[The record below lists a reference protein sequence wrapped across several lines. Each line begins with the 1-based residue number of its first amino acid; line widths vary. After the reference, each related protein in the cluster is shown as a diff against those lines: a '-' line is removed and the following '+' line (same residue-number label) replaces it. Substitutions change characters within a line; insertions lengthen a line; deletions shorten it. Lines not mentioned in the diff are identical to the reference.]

1 VNHPLLKRV
10 LFTYMNRIKIL
21 PDSVKRKI
29 AAGEVVE
36 GPFSVVKELIE
47 NSLDAGS
54 TEIDVEVQESG
65 LKRILVRDNGI
76 GIFREDLP
84 LSVREYATS
93 KIEHLGDIDRILS
106 YGFRGEAL
114 SSISSISQLTIL
126 TKSPD
131 EDSGSRLMSSDGSVE
146 IHDYAG
152 PNGTTVIVE
161 NLYYN
166 VPARK
171 KFLKARST
179 ELRRVRETFLR
190 IALSNPGVSFSF
202 SVDGKRQIT
211 LPSSDEVSDRIQQI
225 YGEGILDKLYFD
237 RMRDIK
243 VEISGYLSKPDSLKS
258 SRSMQILFV
267 NKRPVEYRY
276 LGYLLSRAYEAIAAK
291 GQHPVALLFIDID
304 PSLIDVNIHPAKK
317 EIKFFDQGYIDKFI
331 IHLSRKV
338 LNRVHIARDV
348 FKPGLDSADKVFG
361 DAVEQDNDPSSR
373 QLFLEGESIRGD
385 SGEGIE
391 NRDDYSHRKEPFR
404 SFIRDVSEL
413 YSRIEEGGFR
423 VLGIVFN
430 SYIMAEDGLSI
441 IIIDFH
447 AAHERI
453 IFDSLMRGELYTET
467 QEIMF
472 PRLIE
477 LSVEDYLVIQQCL
490 PLLKEI
496 GFDIEGISDNSVII
510 RGVPTVGRG
519 IDVEA
524 FFCEV
529 VDSLK
534 SERDIRENMRRMIFE
549 KVACHSAK
557 RSHDDLT
564 EDDIILIIRAS
575 LSGMHDLRC
584 PHGRPYVYRIE
595 KKDLERIFKR
605 T

>member
-1 VNHPLLKRV
+1 
-10 LFTYMNRIKIL
+10 MNRIKVL

-65 LKRILVRDNGI
+65 LKKILVRDNGI

-84 LSVREYATS
+84 LSIREYATS
-93 KIEHLGDIDRILS
+93 KIEGFGDIESILS

-114 SSISSISQLTIL
+114 SSISSISRLTIL
-126 TKSPD
+126 TRSRD
-131 EDSGSRLMSSDGSVE
+131 ENSGSKLMSSESGVE
-146 IHDYAG
+146 VHDYAG
-152 PNGTTVIVE
+152 PFGTTVIVE

-171 KFLKARST
+171 KFLKGKGT
-179 ELRRVRETFLR
+179 ELRRVREAFLR

-202 SVDGKRQIT
+202 SVNGKRQIT
-211 LPSSDEVSDRIQQI
+211 LPGADKVSDRIQQI

-243 VEISGYLSKPDSLKS
+243 VEISGYLSKPDFLKS

-267 NKRPVEYRY
+267 NNRPVEYRY
-276 LGYLLSRAYEAIAAK
+276 LGFLLSRAYEAIAAK
-291 GQHPVALLFIDID
+291 GQYPVAILFISID
-304 PSLIDVNIHPAKK
+304 PSLVDVNIHPAKK
-317 EIKFFDQGYIDKFI
+317 EVKFFDQAYIDKFI

-338 LNRVHIARDV
+338 LNRVHVADNLFKSGSDRD
-348 FKPGLDSADKVFG
+348 KALG
-361 DAVEQDNDPSSR
+361 DETGVKEEFSSR
-373 QLFLEGESIRGD
+373 QLSLDGASPLRSDSAEGIANRDSFHRGESF
-385 SGEGIE
+385 
-391 NRDDYSHRKEPFR
+391 H

-413 YSRIEEGGFR
+413 YSGIEERGLR

-430 SYIMAEDGLSI
+430 SYIMAENGLSI
-441 IIIDFH
+441 IIIDYH

-453 IFDSLMRGELYTET
+453 IFDSLMKGELYTET
-467 QEIMF
+467 QEIIF

-477 LSVEDYLVIQQCL
+477 LAIEDYLNTQQCL
-490 PLLKEI
+490 PLLNEI
-496 GFDIEGISDNSVII
+496 GFDIEAISDNSVII
-510 RGVPTVGRG
+510 RGVPTMGRS

-524 FFCEV
+524 FFHEI

-534 SERDIRENMRRMIFE
+534 SESDIRENMRRVIFE
-549 KVACHSAK
+549 KLACHSAK
-557 RSHDDLT
+557 RSNDELT
-564 EDDIILIIRAS
+564 EDDVLFIIRAA
-575 LSGMHDLRC
+575 LSGMYDRRC
-584 PHGRPYVYRIE
+584 PHGRPYIYRIE

-605 T
+605 A

>member
-1 VNHPLLKRV
+1 
-10 LFTYMNRIKIL
+10 MNRIKIL

-54 TEIDVEVQESG
+54 TEIYVEVQESG

-84 LSVREYATS
+84 LSIREYATS
-93 KIEHLGDIDRILS
+93 KIEHFGDIDRILS

-126 TKSPD
+126 TKSPA
-131 EDSGSRLMSSDGSVE
+131 EDFGSRLISSDGSVE

-171 KFLKARST
+171 KFLKAKST

-190 IALSNPGVSFSF
+190 MALSNPGVSFYF
-202 SVDGKRQIT
+202 SVDDKRQIT
-211 LPSSDEVSDRIQQI
+211 LPSSDEVSDRIQQV

-243 VEISGYLSKPDSLKS
+243 VEISGYLSKPDFLKS
-258 SRSMQILFV
+258 SRAMQILFV

-317 EIKFFDQGYIDKFI
+317 EIKFFDQGYIDKLI

-348 FKPGLDSADKVFG
+348 FKPGLDRTDKAFG
-361 DAVEQDNDPSSR
+361 DAVEMENDSSSR
-373 QLFLEGESIRGD
+373 QLFLEGESIRRD

-391 NRDDYSHRKEPFR
+391 NRDNYSHRGEPFR

-413 YSRIEEGGFR
+413 YSRIEDRDLR

-453 IFDSLMRGELYTET
+453 IFDSLMKGELHTET

-472 PRLIE
+472 PRMIE
-477 LSVEDYLVIQQCL
+477 LSVEDYLVVQQCL

-510 RGVPTVGRG
+510 RGVPTVGRA

-524 FFCEV
+524 FFYEI
-529 VDSLK
+529 VDSMK
-534 SERDIRENMRRMIFE
+534 SERDIQENMKEMIFE

-564 EDDIILIIRAS
+564 EDDIMLIIRAS

>member
-1 VNHPLLKRV
+1 
-10 LFTYMNRIKIL
+10 MNRIKIL
-21 PDSVKRKI
+21 PDSMKRKI

-131 EDSGSRLMSSDGSVE
+131 EDSGSRLVNSDGSVE

-190 IALSNPGVSFSF
+190 IALSNSGVSFSF

-243 VEISGYLSKPDSLKS
+243 VEISGYLSKPDFLKS

-338 LNRVHIARDV
+338 LNRVHVARDV
-348 FKPGLDSADKVFG
+348 FKPGLDSADKVFV
-361 DAVEQDNDPSSR
+361 DAVEHENDPSSR

-413 YSRIEEGGFR
+413 YSRIEERGLR

-430 SYIMAEDGLSI
+430 SYIMAEDGMSI

-524 FFCEV
+524 FFYEI

>member
-1 VNHPLLKRV
+1 
-10 LFTYMNRIKIL
+10 MNRIKVL

-36 GPFSVVKELIE
+36 GPFSVVKELME

-54 TEIDVEVQESG
+54 TEIHVEVQESG
-65 LKRILVRDNGI
+65 LKKILVRDNGF

-84 LSVREYATS
+84 LSIREYATS
-93 KIEHLGDIDRILS
+93 KIESFGDIDRILS

-114 SSISSISQLTIL
+114 SSISSISRLTIL
-126 TKSPD
+126 TRSRD
-131 EDSGSRLMSSDGSVE
+131 EDSGSRLMSSESGVE
-146 IHDYAG
+146 VHDYAG
-152 PNGTTVIVE
+152 PYGTTVIVE

-171 KFLKARST
+171 KFLKAKST
-179 ELRRVRETFLR
+179 ELRRVREAFLR

-202 SVDGKRQIT
+202 SVNDKRQIT
-211 LPSSDEVSDRIQQI
+211 LPGADKVSDRIQQI
-225 YGEGILDKLYFD
+225 YGDGILDKLYFD

-243 VEISGYLSKPDSLKS
+243 VEISGYLSKPDFLKS

-267 NKRPVEYRY
+267 NNRPVEYRY
-276 LGYLLSRAYEAIAAK
+276 LGYLLTRAYEAIAAK
-291 GQHPVALLFIDID
+291 GQHPVAFLFISID
-304 PSLIDVNIHPAKK
+304 PSLVDVNIHPAKK
-317 EIKFFDQGYIDKFI
+317 EVKFFDQAYIDKFI

-338 LNRVHIARDV
+338 LNRVHVADDI
-348 FKPGLDSADKVFG
+348 FKPGSDRDKVLSDTAEVKEEF
-361 DAVEQDNDPSSR
+361 SSR
-373 QLFLEGESIRGD
+373 QLSLEGASPHRID
-385 SGEGIE
+385 SGGGIE
-391 NRDDYSHRKEPFR
+391 NRDNYSHRGESFR

-413 YSRIEEGGFR
+413 YSEIEERGLR

-441 IIIDFH
+441 IIIDYH

-453 IFDSLMRGELYTET
+453 IFDSLMKGELHMET
-467 QEIMF
+467 QEIIF

-477 LSVEDYLVIQQCL
+477 LSIEDYLNTQQCL
-490 PLLKEI
+490 PLLNEI
-496 GFDIEGISDNSVII
+496 GFDIEAISDNSVII
-510 RGVPTVGRG
+510 RGVPTMGRS

-524 FFCEV
+524 FFHEI

-534 SERDIRENMRRMIFE
+534 SESDMRENMRRMIFE

-557 RSHDDLT
+557 RSNDELT
-564 EDDIILIIRAS
+564 EDDVLFIIRAA
-575 LSGMHDLRC
+575 LSGIYDRRC

-605 T
+605 A